1 VRPDQTLARERRTAR
16 PVAFAAF
23 GAVAA
28 LIAAIAINQGGTLGG
43 ADTDAEILVSY
54 EEDSDTLLLGTIL
67 QAVGMVLLVPPLFYL
82 FRAASAR
89 SEAVRPSLIGITVAG
104 PLFLAAG
111 AILQWVAFDQA
122 ASEFAAPGGGL
133 GIPVGEY
140 AEDLIQERATFDAS
154 QGFTFAGTLG
164 LVVAV
169 VYVSLHA
176 MRTGLLTRFWGSL
189 GMALGVSVLFLGFLG
204 LLVYILAL
212 GLLIAGW
219 WVGGRPAA
227 WETGTAVPWLRPGE
241 EPGSGEP
248 APAPGDP
255 ATEQAAPAG
264 SETGPAQAPRK
275 RKRRPS

>member
-1 VRPDQTLARERRTAR
+1 VKSDQTLARERRAAR

-23 GAVAA
+23 AAVAA
-28 LIAAIAINQGGTLGG
+28 FIAAIAINQGGALAD
-43 ADTDAEILVSY
+43 ADTDSQLLVSY
-54 EEDSDTLLLGTIL
+54 EEDSDALLLGAIV
-67 QAVGMVLLVPPLFYL
+67 QAVGMVLVIAPLFYL
-82 FRAASAR
+82 FQAASAR
-89 SEAVRPSLIGITVAG
+89 SEAVRPSLIGVTVAG
-104 PLFLAAG
+104 PLFLAVG
-111 AILQWVAFDQA
+111 TILRWVAFDQA
-122 ASEFAAPGGGL
+122 AGEFAAPGGGL

-212 GLLIAGW
+212 GLLIGGW

-227 WETGTAVPWLRPGE
+227 WETGTAVPWPRPGE
-241 EPGSGEP
+241 EPGSGEA
-248 APAPGDP
+248 APEPGDP
-255 ATEQAAPAG
+255 AAEPAAPAG
-264 SETGPAQAPRK
+264 SEAGSTPAPQK
-275 RKRRPS
+275 RKRRRS

>member
-1 VRPDQTLARERRTAR
+1 MKPDQTLARERRAAR
-16 PVAFAAF
+16 PVALAAF
-23 GAVAA
+23 AAVAA
-28 LIAAIAINQGGTLGG
+28 LIAAIAINQGGALGD
-43 ADTDAEILVSY
+43 ADTESQFLVSF
-54 EEDSDTLLLGTIL
+54 EEDSGTQLLGAIV
-67 QAVGMVLLVPPLFYL
+67 QAVGMVLMIPSLFYL
-82 FRAASAR
+82 FQAASAR
-89 SEAVRPSLIGITVAG
+89 SEAVRPSLIGVTVAG
-104 PLFLAAG
+104 PLFLAVG

-122 ASEFAAPGGGL
+122 ASEFTTEGGGL

-140 AEDLIQERATFDAS
+140 AEDLIQERATFDAA

-219 WVGGRPAA
+219 WVGERPAA
-227 WETGTAVPWLRPGE
+227 WETGTAVPWQRPGE
-241 EPGSGEP
+241 EPGSGEA
-248 APAPGDP
+248 APEPGDP
-255 ATEQAAPAG
+255 PAEPAAPAG
-264 SETGPAQAPRK
+264 SGAGSAQAPRK

>member
-1 VRPDQTLARERRTAR
+1 VKPDQTLARERRTAR

-23 GAVAA
+23 AAVAA
-28 LIAAIAINQGGTLGG
+28 FIAAIAINQGGALGD
-43 ADTDAEILVSY
+43 ADTDSEVLISY
-54 EEDSDTLLLGTIL
+54 EENSGTLLLGAIL
-67 QAVGMVLLVPPLFYL
+67 QALGLVLMIPPLFYL

-89 SEAVRPSLIGITVAG
+89 SEAVRPSLIGVTVAG
-104 PLFLAAG
+104 PLFFAVG

-133 GIPVGEY
+133 GVPVGEY
-140 AEDLIQERATFDAS
+140 AEELIQERSAFDAAN
-154 QGFTFAGTLG
+154 GFTFAGTLG

-212 GLLIAGW
+212 GLVIAGW

-241 EPGSGEP
+241 EPGSAEP
-248 APAPGDP
+248 AAEPGDP
-255 ATEQAAPAG
+255 AAESTAPTG
-264 SETGPAQAPRK
+264 SETGSAQAPRK